1 MVATL
6 RWQRQLI
13 KESEATMPRKRT
25 PPSIPT
31 DDPFAPGVYL
41 TDGTSLFNIVG
52 ELPHEPSLR
61 LVEDCTTLE
70 ILMIHVDGLSAP
82 GVRRVR
88 ALDADRAQSAT
99 GGDAEDSLLDPFAP
113 AAQAHH

>member
-1 MVATL
+1 
-6 RWQRQLI
+6 
-13 KESEATMPRKRT
+13 MPRKRT
-25 PPSIPT
+25 PPSVPI

-41 TDGTSLFNIVG
+41 TDGSSLFNIVG

-88 ALDADRAQSAT
+88 AQ
-99 GGDAEDSLLDPFAP
+99 DAEETQRAAGSEEDSVLDPFPP
-113 AAQAHH
+113 AAQARR